1 MQTDAIHTFNTHHVA
16 FFRPIKRTYII
27 LYWNGVRRRWLKYTG
42 DLPNLSI
49 HRSLTTDNGR
59 VRISISTRPNGII
72 QQIDVRSRGYYLQ
85 SGTNLITILEKDGS
99 LPQSFNAR
107 EYTLEDPTLVANLNE
122 VDLWTTQPPP
132 LDVPQAQPVP
142 QPAPPVLAPLKAIP
156 KRIAWLIAEEASKAN
171 ESCPILTDLISP
183 LTSAVTTC
191 FHVFD
196 YDAINEWFARNP
208 VNTRCPV
215 CRDLCLFTKA
225 FD

>member
-27 LYWNGVRRRWLKYTG
+27 LYWNAVRRRWLKYTG

-49 HRSLTTDNGR
+49 HRSLTTDNGS

-99 LPQSFNAR
+99 LPQSFNTR
-107 EYTLEDPTLVANLNE
+107 EYTLEDPALVADLNE
-122 VDLWTTQPPP
+122 VDLWVTAPPP
-132 LDVPQAQPVP
+132 LAIAAAPAPAP
-142 QPAPPVLAPLKAIP
+142 QPTLAPLKAIP
-156 KRIAWLIAEEASKAN
+156 KRIAWLIAEEASKA
-171 ESCPILTDLISP
+171 EEACPILSDPISP
-183 LTSAVTTC
+183 LTCAVTTC

-196 YDAINEWFARNP
+196 HDAISEWFARNP
-208 VNTRCPV
+208 VNTKCPV

-225 FD
+225 FTD